1 MNKKPPQGDDSV
13 AEFNPNQ
20 HWRSFEYLS
29 LEVLS
34 VMLEKENLP
43 CHIIK
48 RDVTKETRD
57 CGVDGFIRFRVS
69 DSDREYTVEAKLR
82 AKNKIALRDIATSIL
97 YFLIGFSDRHFIVTN
112 VIFTAEALRVIEE
125 IRRRLG
131 GALETIDGHELRRLL
146 NEGLTSREKGVPELI
161 RLLQKQPIPPREP
174 PAPRGTAYYR
184 VIKEYY
190 PIKRRTELRDQVIC
204 QLNAGKKLFLI
215 RGEPGTG
222 KSQLIWD
229 IAKESEKYQFEIC
242 RIDMSKIYSPRIFI
256 LQTLRLILGLNLND
270 LLDQLDGAGR
280 QHLEQNPALL
290 ECVQAGDYGRAVRYL
305 LTSADDNLEN
315 RNYLLRCL
323 LSELSERCFH
333 QTKGLL
339 ILEGLDDSEEELIRY
354 LLYVLDILAGER
366 SGLSVLIKLTIF
378 RNRSETGRIPFDEW
392 NRLVNIMERFRI
404 SGQPPSIITL
414 GNLSEYEARDILEK
428 SLPLPRVPLYY
439 ENAILSRAGTN
450 PRALFSLIFLIR
462 AQQLFT
468 QYDIERLPPDCGGSI
483 QSAYIGALLEDGGS
497 GPYFRALLAA
507 LCELEGSLPLSLNVQ
522 LEREY
527 SVQPGTFAKTGVI
540 AESPTALEIESR
552 QVLAAVRQALDIET
566 VQAARRWILKHLDLA
581 RWKEPDRSSRE
592 LLLKLRLREYVSDTL
607 LESVLD
613 KLREEKFRG
622 RSEEL
627 LLEAYHVRREAE
639 DFLSALDYLLR
650 YLDRLSLRDKLNTAE
665 YQELLSD
672 ADRMAVELTVRNNA
686 LPVKAHIRLCFLHYW
701 QSKSRYDY
709 EGCVRCTDEI
719 LKMEEACS
727 TPEGSC
733 ALEKYWIKAHIFRA
747 LNFKERGSRH
757 RCVRAFWEALR
768 RYPQSEELRI
778 SCYMNLA
785 GLTYHTAPQTARHFL
800 GRALELVESRNGS
813 GGNRWLWLYNDRILC
828 GLFSGGGDL
837 EEIRAA
843 RERADHQY
851 SLSNLARTFAFEACV
866 HYDRGDLGLA
876 ETFFSKA
883 IQVGTV
889 QGGTKPSF
897 LFLTD
902 VIAVKLL
909 AGKDVAQELEEAQ
922 QWLMEHFDTVMEK
935 IDCNRMRGADHL
947 FAAVV
952 SWVISVQKTERADL
966 ERPFQHRWE
975 GSSRLPYTVF
985 QTENVHRD
993 FLRRGTIIVL
1003 F

>member
-1 MNKKPPQGDDSV
+1 MNKKPTQTGDSV
-13 AEFNPNQ
+13 TEFNPNQ

-34 VMLEKENLP
+34 VVLEKENRP
-43 CHIIK
+43 YQIIK
-48 RDVTKETRD
+48 QDVTKETRD
-57 CGVDGFIRFRVS
+57 CGVDGFIRFRVA

-125 IRRRLG
+125 IRQRLD

-146 NEGLTSREKGVPELI
+146 NEGLTCREEGVPELI
-161 RLLQKQPIPPREP
+161 RLLQKQTIPPREP
-174 PAPRGTAYYR
+174 LAPHKASYYR

-190 PIKRRTELRDQVIC
+190 PIKRRTEQRDQAIC

-256 LQTLRLILGLNLND
+256 LQTLQLILGLNLND
-270 LLDQLDGAGR
+270 LMDQLDGAER
-280 QHLEQNPALL
+280 QRLGQDPALL
-290 ECVQAGDYGRAVRYL
+290 ECAQAGDYGRAVRYL

-323 LSELSERCFH
+323 LLELSERCFH

-378 RNRSETGRIPFDEW
+378 RNRSEAGRIPFDEW
-392 NRLVNIMERFRI
+392 NRLMNSMERFRI
-404 SGQPPSIITL
+404 GGQPPTIITL
-414 GNLSEYEARDILEK
+414 GNFSEYEARDILEK
-428 SLPLPRVPLYY
+428 SLPLPHVPLYY
-439 ENAILSRAGTN
+439 ENAVLSRAGTN

-468 QYDIERLPPDCGGSI
+468 QYDIERLPSDCDGSI
-483 QSAYIGALLEDGGS
+483 QSAYIGVLLEDGEN
-497 GPYFRALLAA
+497 GPYFRVLLAT
-507 LCELEGSLPLSLNVQ
+507 LCELEGSLPLALNAQ

-527 SVQPGTFAKTGVI
+527 SVRPGTFAKTGVI
-540 AESPTALEIESR
+540 AESPIALEIESR
-552 QVLAAVRQALDIET
+552 QVLGAVRQALDVGT
-566 VQAARRWILKHLDLA
+566 VQEARRWILKHLDCA
-581 RWKEPDRSSRE
+581 GWTEPGRSSQE
-592 LLLKLRLREYVSDTL
+592 LLLKLRLREYVPEAL
-607 LESVLD
+607 LESVLPT
-613 KLREEKFRG
+613 LCEERFRK
-622 RSEEL
+622 RAETL
-627 LLEAYHVRREAE
+627 LLEAYRARRETE
-639 DFLSALDYLLR
+639 DFPSALDYLLR

-672 ADRMAVELTVRNNA
+672 ADRIAAELAARNTA
-686 LPVKAHIRLCFLHYW
+686 LPVKVRIQLCFLHYW

-709 EGCVRCTDEI
+709 EGCVRYTDEI
-719 LKMEEACS
+719 LKTEEAYFAPAEVC
-727 TPEGSC
+727 T
-733 ALEKYWIKAHIFRA
+733 LEKYWVKAHIFRA
-747 LNFKERGSRH
+747 LNFKEQGSRLN
-757 RCVRAFWEALR
+757 CVRAFRKALH

-785 GLTYHTAPQTARHFL
+785 GLTYHTAPQAARRFL
-800 GRALELVESRNGS
+800 SHALEIVESRNGP
-813 GGNRWLWLYNDRILC
+813 GGSRWLWLYNDRILC
-828 GLFSGGGDL
+828 SLFSGGGDL

-843 RERADHQY
+843 RERADRQY

-883 IQVGTV
+883 IQVGAV

-897 LFLTD
+897 LFLTN

-909 AGKDVAQELEEAQ
+909 AEKDAARELEDAQ
-922 QWLMEHFDTVMEK
+922 RWLMEHFDTVMKK
-935 IDCNRMRGADHL
+935 IDRNEMRAADHL

-952 SWVISVQKTERADL
+952 SWVVSTRRAERADL
-966 ERPFQHRWE
+966 ERPFQRRWE
-975 GSSRLPYTVF
+975 EGSRLPYIVF
-985 QTENVHRD
+985 QAENVHQD